1 MINNYLDI
9 KEEVKDAL
17 AENKPIVALE
27 STIISHGMPYPENI
41 ISAKRSEAIIR
52 EAGGIPAT
60 IAIIK
65 GRIKIG
71 LTESDLDHMGKDSG
85 ITKASRRDMAMIL
98 SKGSDGA
105 TTVATTMLCADLA
118 GIRVFATGGIGG
130 VHRNGQTTMD
140 VSADLQ
146 ELAGTNVGV
155 VCAGVKSI
163 LDIGLTLE
171 YLETHGVPVLGYETE
186 NFPAFYTRESG
197 FKVDYRVDNPAE
209 IAQALKVKWDLG
221 LKGGMVIANPIPKEF
236 EMDKKYISDVIDEAV
251 ETAEKEGIKGKEITP
266 FVLARLHTKTGDKS
280 LFANKELVYNNVRLA
295 VHIAVEYANLK

>member
-1 MINNYLDI
+1 MISDYIDI

-17 AENKPIVALE
+17 AEKKPIVALE

-71 LTESDLDHMGKDSG
+71 LTDNDLDHMGKDSG

-98 SKGSDGA
+98 SKGIDGA

-118 GIRVFATGGIGG
+118 GIRIFATGGIGG
-130 VHRNGQTTMD
+130 VHRNGQVTMD

-155 VCAGVKSI
+155 VCAGAKSI

-171 YLETHGVPVLGYETE
+171 YLETHGVPVIGYGTE
-186 NFPAFYTRESG
+186 NFPAFYIRESG

-209 IAQALKVKWDLG
+209 IARALKVKWDLG
-221 LKGGMVIANPIPKEF
+221 LKGGMVIANPIPEEF
-236 EMDKKYISDVIDEAV
+236 EMDKEYISAVIDEAV
-251 ETAEKEGIKGKEITP
+251 EAAEKEGVKGKGITP
-266 FVLARLHTKTGDKS
+266 FVLARLHNKTGDKS

-295 VHIAVEYANLK
+295 AQIAIEYAKQ

>member
-17 AENKPIVALE
+17 VENKPIVALE

-41 ISAKRSEAIIR
+41 ISAKRSEEIIR

-71 LTESDLDHMGKDSG
+71 LTENDLDHMGKDSG

-98 SKGSDGA
+98 SKGIDGA

-140 VSADLQ
+140 VSADLE

-155 VCAGVKSI
+155 VCAGAKSI

-171 YLETHGVPVLGYETE
+171 YLETHGVPVIGYKTE
-186 NFPAFYTRESG
+186 NFPAFYIRKSG
-197 FKVDYRVDNPAE
+197 YKVDYKVDNPAE
-209 IAQALKVKWDLG
+209 IAKALKVKWDLG
-221 LKGGMVIANPIPKEF
+221 LKGGMVIANPIPEEF
-236 EMDKKYISDVIDEAV
+236 EMDKEYISAVIDEAV
-251 ETAEKEGIKGKEITP
+251 ESAEREGVKGKGITP
-266 FVLARLHTKTGDKS
+266 YVLARLHNKTGDKS

-295 VHIAVEYANLK
+295 AQIAIEYAKQ

>member
-1 MINNYLDI
+1 MISKYLDI

-41 ISAKRSEAIIR
+41 ISAKRSESIIR

-60 IAIIK
+60 IAIIN

-98 SKGSDGA
+98 SKGIDGA

-140 VSADLQ
+140 VSADLE
-146 ELAGTNVGV
+146 ELAETNVGV

-171 YLETHGVPVLGYETE
+171 YLETHGVPVIGYGTE
-186 NFPAFYTRESG
+186 NFPAFYIRESG
-197 FKVDYRVDNPAE
+197 YKVDYRVDNPAE
-209 IAQALKVKWDLG
+209 IAKALKVKWDLG
-221 LKGGMVIANPIPKEF
+221 LKGGMVIANPIPSEF
-236 EMDKKYISDVIDEAV
+236 EMDKDYISAVIDEAV
-251 ETAEKEGIKGKEITP
+251 ESADKEGVKGKGITP
-266 FVLARLHTKTGDKS
+266 YVLARLHKKTGDKS

-295 VHIAVEYANLK
+295 VQIAIEYTKQ

>member
-1 MINNYLDI
+1 MISKYLDI

-41 ISAKRSEAIIR
+41 ISAKRSESIIR

-60 IAIIK
+60 IAIIN

-98 SKGSDGA
+98 SKGIDGA

-140 VSADLQ
+140 VSADLE
-146 ELAGTNVGV
+146 ELAETNVGV

-171 YLETHGVPVLGYETE
+171 YLETHGVPVIGYGTE
-186 NFPAFYTRESG
+186 NFPAFYIRESG
-197 FKVDYRVDNPAE
+197 YKVDYRVDNPAE
-209 IAQALKVKWDLG
+209 IAKALKVKWDLG
-221 LKGGMVIANPIPKEF
+221 LKGGMVIANPIPSEF
-236 EMDKKYISDVIDEAV
+236 EMDKDYISAVIDEAV
-251 ETAEKEGIKGKEITP
+251 ESAEREGVKGKGITP
-266 FVLARLHTKTGDKS
+266 YVLARLHKKTGDKS

-295 VHIAVEYANLK
+295 VQIAIEYTKQ

>member
-1 MINNYLDI
+1 MINDYLDI
-9 KEEVKDAL
+9 KDEVKDAL
-17 AENKPIVALE
+17 AESNPIVALE

-41 ISAKRSEAIIR
+41 VSAKRSEEIIR

-60 IAIIK
+60 IAIIN

-71 LTESDLDHMGKDSG
+71 LTERDIVHLRKDSG

-98 SKGSDGA
+98 SKGIDGA

-155 VCAGVKSI
+155 VCAGAKSI

-171 YLETHGVPVLGYETE
+171 YLETHGVPVIGYGTE
-186 NFPAFYTRESG
+186 NFPAFYIRESG
-197 FKVDYRVDNPAE
+197 YKVDYRVDEPAE
-209 IAQALKVKWDLG
+209 IARALKVKWDLG
-221 LKGGMVIANPIPKEF
+221 LKGGMVIANPIPVKF
-236 EMDKKYISDVIDEAV
+236 EMDNEYISAVIDEAV
-251 ETAEKEGIKGKEITP
+251 ESAEREGVKGKGITP
-266 FVLARLHTKTGDKS
+266 YVLARLHTKTGDKS

-295 VHIAVEYANLK
+295 AQIAIEYSKQ

>member
-1 MINNYLDI
+1 MINEYLDI

-17 AENKPIVALE
+17 ADNTPIVALE

-41 ISAKRSEAIIR
+41 VSAKRSESIIR

-60 IAIIK
+60 IAIIN

-71 LTESDLDHMGKDSG
+71 LTENDLDHMGKDSG

-98 SKGSDGA
+98 SKGIDGA

-155 VCAGVKSI
+155 VCAGAKSI

-171 YLETHGVPVLGYETE
+171 YLETHGVPVLGYGTE

-197 FKVDYRVDNPAE
+197 YKVDYRVDKPEE
-209 IAQALKVKWDLG
+209 IARALKVKWDLG
-221 LKGGMVIANPIPKEF
+221 LKGGMVIANPIPEEF
-236 EMDKKYISDVIDEAV
+236 EMDKKYITAVIDEAV
-251 ETAEKEGIKGKEITP
+251 ESAEKEGVKGKGITP
-266 FVLARLHTKTGDKS
+266 YVLARLHNKTGDKS

-295 VHIAVEYANLK
+295 VQIAIEYAKQ

>member
-1 MINNYLDI
+1 MINDYLDI
-9 KEEVKDAL
+9 KDEVKDAL
-17 AENKPIVALE
+17 AESNPIVALE

-41 ISAKRSEAIIR
+41 VSAKRSEEIIR

-60 IAIIK
+60 IAIIN

-98 SKGSDGA
+98 SKGIDGA

-155 VCAGVKSI
+155 VCAGAKSI

-171 YLETHGVPVLGYETE
+171 YLETHGVPVIGYGTE
-186 NFPAFYTRESG
+186 NFPAFYIRESG
-197 FKVDYRVDNPAE
+197 YKVDYRVDEPAE
-209 IAQALKVKWDLG
+209 IARALKVKWDLG
-221 LKGGMVIANPIPKEF
+221 LKGGMVIANPIPVKF
-236 EMDKKYISDVIDEAV
+236 EMDNEYISAVIDEAV
-251 ETAEKEGIKGKEITP
+251 ESAEREGVKGKGITP
-266 FVLARLHTKTGDKS
+266 YVLARLHTKTGDKS

-295 VHIAVEYANLK
+295 AQIAIEYSKQ

>member
-98 SKGSDGA
+98 SKGIDGA

-146 ELAGTNVGV
+146 ELSNTNVGV
-155 VCAGVKSI
+155 VCAGAKSI

-171 YLETHGVPVLGYETE
+171 YLETHGVPVIGYETE

-197 FKVDYRVDNPAE
+197 YKVDYRVDDPAE
-209 IAQALKVKWDLG
+209 IAHALKVKWDLG

-236 EMDKKYISDVIDEAV
+236 EMDKDYISAVIDEAV
-251 ETAEKEGIKGKEITP
+251 ESAEKEGVKGKGITP
-266 FVLARLHTKTGDKS
+266 YVLARLHNKTGDKS

-295 VHIAVEYANLK
+295 AQIAIEYAKQ